1 VELVVIAP
9 EGKIARIFV
18 ISNSDPKELK
28 NQASGLI
35 PEDPVFFDFL
45 Q

>member
-1 VELVVIAP
+1 
-9 EGKIARIFV
+9 V

-28 NQASGLI
+28 YQAPGLI